1 MAPLICGYNHL
12 FQCWISVQYIHTRW
26 IDWKDSK
33 GVMRLST
40 RERILMIRLLEKIEQ
55 HPTYAKTLGLE
66 ATGAVNNQN
75 MESEQKGLT
84 DA

>member
-1 MAPLICGYNHL
+1 MAPLICGDNHL
-12 FQCWISVQYIHTRW
+12 FRCWISVQYTHTKW
-26 IDWKDSK
+26 IDWEYSK

-40 RERILMIRLLEKIEQ
+40 KEKILMIRLMEKIEQ

-75 MESEQKGLT
+75 KESDPKGLT
-84 DA
+84 SV